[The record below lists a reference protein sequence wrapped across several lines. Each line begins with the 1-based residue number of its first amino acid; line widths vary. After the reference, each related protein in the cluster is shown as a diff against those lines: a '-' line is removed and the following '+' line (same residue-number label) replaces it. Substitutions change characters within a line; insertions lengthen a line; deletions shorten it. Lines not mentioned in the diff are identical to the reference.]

1 MPPYVSF
8 SEARE
13 KISDLVGRED
23 IDELRTFLK
32 DQVDPARKI
41 GMGDSFMW
49 NGINQI
55 RPKVLE
61 FAFELGAN
69 PNPRIYGEDGLM
81 VYGDGTYVPR
91 HSPFWTS
98 IHNSYTAERN
108 RSQSL
113 DRYLKIASILL
124 EHGANVNGNPTEFAT
139 PLMMLT
145 SLHAANTPRTIK
157 FLLDHTDPRVPDQYG
172 RSPADNPHPDLRRN
186 IRQMILDRVNE
197 LNSPSR
203 RAVSE
208 LAVTKGLTGQS
219 VSKNILEFAGV
230 TTRRLPPPAAGPAG
244 GPANQQGGRRKK
256 TRRTRGGKSKKNK
269 SKK

>member
-1 MPPYVSF
+1 MPPYVSL
-8 SEARE
+8 SEAR
-13 KISDLVGRED
+13 KTISDLVGREE

-32 DQVDPARKI
+32 DQVNPEHKI
-41 GMGDSFMW
+41 GIEDSLMW
-49 NGINQI
+49 KGINEL

-69 PNPRIYGEDGLM
+69 PNPRIYGEGGLIA
-81 VYGDGTYVPR
+81 YGDGTYVPR

-98 IHNSYTAERN
+98 IHNSYNIERS
-108 RSQSL
+108 RPQFL
-113 DRYLKIASILL
+113 DKYLEIASILL
-124 EHGANVNGNPTEFAT
+124 EHGANVNGNPTEFST

-145 SLHAANTPRTIK
+145 SLYAANTPRTIK
-157 FLLDHTDPRVPDQYG
+157 FVLDHTDPRVPDQHG
-172 RSPADNPHPDLRRN
+172 RNPVDNPHPNLRRD

-197 LNSPSR
+197 LTSPSR

-219 VSKNILEFAGV
+219 VSKNILEFAGL
-230 TTRRLPPPAAGPAG
+230 TTKRLPPE
-244 GPANQQGGRRKK
+244 NEQGGRRKK
-256 TRRTRGGKSKKNK
+256 TRRTRGSKSKKNK